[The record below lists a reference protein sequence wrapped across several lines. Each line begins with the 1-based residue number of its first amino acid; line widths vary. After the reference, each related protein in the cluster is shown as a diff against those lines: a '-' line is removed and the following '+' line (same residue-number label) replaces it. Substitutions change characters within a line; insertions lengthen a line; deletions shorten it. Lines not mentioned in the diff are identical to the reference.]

1 VLLSNVWMVKSGSTE
16 NSARGNMP
24 KRTSLA
30 MHCTTHHLYSRV
42 KRVYASRVFA
52 LEAHVDRL
60 IHSAQLLGF
69 ELPFDADMLCQA
81 CNNVIK
87 TNEIMDGYMRP
98 VAWVRWACRPAAPPC
113 KPPSLLGLGPAISNA
128 RKAAVC
134 GSPWQHGDVPTRVP
148 RRCTPKRPG
157 CTCSAPC
164 PKKPPRM
171 PDSTMPSCSTSVA
184 ALVRRL
190 VPICFSSKGDTT
202 HPDTRLLPRWN
213 YAPRSHWLRSKAR
226 LGYSG
231 TRHLANRTRRLR
243 RVFSHRIGGRS
254 HTRCID

>member
-1 VLLSNVWMVKSGSTE
+1 
-16 NSARGNMP
+16 MP

-98 VAWVRWACRPAAPPC
+98 VAWRGMGPMGVSARGTPLQAAIAARAWPSYFERSESGSVRLTVATWRRPNPSTAPVD
-113 KPPSLLGLGPAISNA
+113 A
-128 RKAAVC
+128 KAS
-134 GSPWQHGDVPTRVP
+134 GMYMFGT
-148 RRCTPKRPG
+148 
-157 CTCSAPC
+157 
-164 PKKPPRM
+164 
-171 PDSTMPSCSTSVA
+171 
-184 ALVRRL
+184 L
-190 VPICFSSKGDTT
+190 SKETAED
-202 HPDTRLLPRWN
+202 
-213 YAPRSHWLRSKAR
+213 A
-226 LGYSG
+226 
-231 TRHLANRTRRLR
+231 
-243 RVFSHRIGGRS
+243 
-254 HTRCID
+254 